1 MAIRYLPGLPRTAEL
16 VVIGGGIVGAA
27 TAFHAARAGLRPLV
41 LERRPALCSLTT
53 AVAAGGFRLQLET
66 REQLE
71 LVRESAELFLHFAEA
86 TGQRGYDP
94 AVRQQG
100 YLWLTTTAAGAEV
113 VAAGPFSGEVARLA
127 GVALPVTA
135 VRRQKLVMPEVP
147 QVPADAPMTIDDD
160 TGVHWRP
167 AFRGASL
174 LFAEPDTPPSPPS
187 EHVPLDHRFAFRLL
201 DPASPVSASR
211 VTPFWREVWAAWS
224 APWMLQA
231 GHYTMTPDHRPLIGP
246 TEVEGL
252 LVNSGYSGR
261 GVMAGPAGSRRLVD
275 LLTGKLDPAANPLR
289 PDRPFDAEPAVDIL

>member
-100 YLWLTTTAAGAEV
+100 YLWLTTTAEGAERQRAWGVGDVDLLDGDEARRAFPFLAKEV
-113 VAAGPFSGEVARLA
+113 VQARFRAADG
-127 GVALPVTA
+127 
-135 VRRQKLVMPEVP
+135 
-147 QVPADAPMTIDDD
+147 
-160 TGVHWRP
+160 
-167 AFRGASL
+167 
-174 LFAEPDTPPSPPS
+174 
-187 EHVPLDHRFAFRLL
+187 LL
-201 DPASPVSASR
+201 DPKA
-211 VTPFWREVWAAWS
+211 VT
-224 APWMLQA
+224 M
-231 GHYTMTPDHRPLIGP
+231 G
-246 TEVEGL
+246 
-252 LVNSGYSGR
+252 
-261 GVMAGPAGSRRLVD
+261 
-275 LLTGKLDPAANPLR
+275 
-289 PDRPFDAEPAVDIL
+289 

>member
-53 AVAAGGFRLQLET
+53 AVAGGGFRLQLET

-100 YLWLTTTAAGAEV
+100 YLWLTTTAEGAERQRRLV
-113 VAAGPFSGEVARLA
+113 ERQRAWGVGDVDLLDGDEARRAFPFLAKEVVQARFRAADGLLDPKAVTMGLVAASDAGVVVGCGVVGLRLRGGSVIEVETTLGKVAAGPFSGEVARLA

-167 AFRGASL
+167 AF
-174 LFAEPDTPPSPPS
+174 
-187 EHVPLDHRFAFRLL
+187 
-201 DPASPVSASR
+201 
-211 VTPFWREVWAAWS
+211 
-224 APWMLQA
+224 
-231 GHYTMTPDHRPLIGP
+231 
-246 TEVEGL
+246 
-252 LVNSGYSGR
+252 
-261 GVMAGPAGSRRLVD
+261 
-275 LLTGKLDPAANPLR
+275 
-289 PDRPFDAEPAVDIL
+289 